1 MAGAALLL
9 LGGMTLLPACDK
21 RPDNVLP
28 EKEMI
33 DLLADMQLAE
43 AYLRTSGPE
52 VSDSMRE
59 AFPEAVLARHGV
71 TYAEVDTT
79 LAYYGR
85 NADDY
90 FALYDKVNKELTAR
104 RKKIDGNITVS
115 DRAAD
120 NIWPYQM
127 MTMFAAGNA
136 TDGLIFSIK
145 PDGITPGERL
155 EWSMRISTQTAA
167 DGLLGVDYE
176 DGSGTYIRRRLNGTR
191 NISLQL
197 QTDTGKNVTRVY
209 GRFTVDRT
217 RLPLWADSIVLTHA
231 PLDSALYGNIYQQS
245 RHYGLR
251 KKNKKDIE
259 PKDSVLPTEGRM
271 QPAPAHTLRPGG

>member
-1 MAGAALLL
+1 MAGMAVLL
-9 LGGMTLLPACDK
+9 LGGMTVLSACDK

-28 EKEMI
+28 EKEMV

-43 AYLRTSGPE
+43 AYLRTAGPE

-71 TYAEVDTT
+71 TYAQVDTT

-90 FALYDKVNKELTAR
+90 FALYDKVNKELISR
-104 RKKIDGNITVS
+104 RKKIDGNIPAN
-115 DRAAD
+115 DRGSD

-127 MTMFAAGNA
+127 MTMFGTGNA
-136 TDGLIFSIK
+136 TDGLIFSI
-145 PDGITPGERL
+145 PAEGIIPGERL
-155 EWSMRISTQTAA
+155 EWSLRASTQTAA

-176 DGSGTYIRRRLNGTR
+176 DGSGTYIRRKLNGTR

-197 QTDTGKNVTRVY
+197 QTDTGKTVTRIY

-245 RHYGLR
+245 RHYGLQKR
-251 KKNKKDIE
+251 NKKDIE
-259 PKDSVLPTEGRM
+259 PKDSLPATERGM
-271 QPAPAHTLRPGG
+271 QPTPAQPVRPGN